1 MAFRYLLMGH
11 CSALMR
17 AVMTVACSTVCPI
30 WVSTSVVRIFKALP
44 VSRII
49 SGSQS
54 TLNTSPTIGS
64 STLKGNLGSSCNPFR
79 NLGGCCYQQ
88 DFEEVTQTL
97 ENAPGY
103 SDDTVDALVVM

>member
-1 MAFRYLLMGH
+1 
-11 CSALMR
+11 
-17 AVMTVACSTVCPI
+17 MTVACSTVCPI

-54 TLNTSPTIGS
+54 TLKTSPTIGS

-79 NLGGCCYQQ
+79 NLGGYCYQQ
-88 DFEEVTQTL
+88 DVEE
-97 ENAPGY
+97 EI
-103 SDDTVDALVVM
+103 